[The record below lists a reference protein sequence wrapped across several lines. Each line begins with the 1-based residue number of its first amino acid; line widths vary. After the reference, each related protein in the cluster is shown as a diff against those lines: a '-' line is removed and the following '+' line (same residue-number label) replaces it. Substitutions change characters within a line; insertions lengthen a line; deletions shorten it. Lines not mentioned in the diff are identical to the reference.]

1 MSSHSLE
8 SIAAP
13 VDGWLER
20 VNVRLDQ
27 ICDDEPSPMIAAV
40 LQNLFDAPAKRLRP
54 LLVLLSAGAFER
66 LDARAV
72 ELACGVECLH
82 TATLIHDDVVDAA
95 STRRGRQTVHTLWSE
110 GVAILAGDFMFALS
124 AELVAHLERP
134 SVVSKFADAIMQMA
148 RAELH
153 APDPNDGAAAAQ
165 ADYLAKIEGKTAALI
180 GLCASAAA
188 DLADRP
194 PAEQEQMRR
203 LGVALGLAFQ
213 ICDDVLDLRGDPQVT
228 GKPAGGD
235 LLQAQLT
242 LPILVH
248 LGMAP
253 SGEVARFYN
262 RHKADP
268 ERLALAL
275 DEIGRSGALD
285 AAVGQARALADE
297 ACGLL
302 DHLPDNDC
310 RSAISDL
317 AEFVVDR
324 VR

>member
-1 MSSHSLE
+1 MSAHSLE
-8 SIAAP
+8 SIALP
-13 VDGWLER
+13 VDVWLDR
-20 VNVRLDQ
+20 VNARLDQ

-40 LQNLFDAPAKRLRP
+40 LQNLLDAPAKRLRP
-54 LLVLLSAGAFER
+54 LLVLLSAGAFGR
-66 LDARAV
+66 LDAQAV

-82 TATLIHDDVVDAA
+82 TATLIHDDVVDA
-95 STRRGRQTVHTLWSE
+95 SPTRRGRETVHTTWTE

-124 AELVAHLERP
+124 AELVARLQRP
-134 SVVSKFADAIMQMA
+134 SVVSKFAAAIMQMA

-153 APDPNDGAAAAQ
+153 APDLQDGAAAAQ

-188 DLADRP
+188 DLADRS
-194 PAEQEQMRR
+194 AVQQEQMRR

-248 LGMAP
+248 LGMVP
-253 SGEVARFYN
+253 DGEVARFYHC
-262 RHKADP
+262 READP
-268 ERLALAL
+268 GRLALAL
-275 DEIGRSGALD
+275 DEIGHSGALD
-285 AAVGQARALADE
+285 SAVGQAHALADE
-297 ACGLL
+297 ARRLL
-302 DHLPDNDC
+302 DHLPENDC
-310 RSAISDL
+310 RSSMSDL